1 MSSLLARFAA
11 NIFWV
16 ARYLE
21 RAENLARIVDI
32 NETYAR
38 DKPEG
43 PDWGRVL
50 ELYGDQERFAKRGA
64 RATAAK
70 VLNFYVVDRTNPTS
84 IAFAVAAARENA
96 RTVRHL
102 ISTEIWTHLNIFHN
116 QIASLTKRDIRPSN
130 VSRICTNIK
139 LNCQTTEGIAEG
151 TLLRDEAWR
160 YYQLGKYI
168 ERADQTTRILD
179 IGYNRLSDG
188 DDDALISANWN
199 VLLRSVAGYHAY
211 RSRHPAGSYAR
222 DVATF
227 FLYDK
232 EFARA
237 VALCVDRA
245 TDALEDLEHR
255 HGGKRQVRLEKAR
268 RDLEYL
274 LETGPG
280 EQITPSSLA
289 DFLDDVQ
296 IKIGLLSAEVGRTYF
311 GQG

>member
-1 MSSLLARFAA
+1 MLARFAA
-11 NIFWV
+11 NIFWM

-21 RAENLARIVDI
+21 RAENLARILDI

-38 DKPEG
+38 DRPAG
-43 PDWGRVL
+43 PDWDRVL
-50 ELYGDQERFAKRGA
+50 NLYADGERFAKLYA

-70 VLNFYVVDRTNPTS
+70 VLQFYVLDRGNPTS
-84 IAFAVAAARENA
+84 IAYAIASARENA

-102 ISTEIWTHLNIFHN
+102 ISTEMWTHLNILHN
-116 QIASLTKRDIRPSN
+116 QIAALTQRDIRSSN
-130 VSRICTNIK
+130 LSRLCTDIK
-139 LNCQTTEGIAEG
+139 LRCQTAEGIAEG

-160 YYQLGKYI
+160 FYQLGKYV

-179 IGYNRLSDG
+179 IGYRHLCDG
-188 DDDALISANWN
+188 DDEALISVGWN

-222 DVATF
+222 DVAAF

-237 VALCVDRA
+237 VTLCVDRA
-245 TDALEDLEHR
+245 TEALKNLEER
-255 HGGKRQVRLEKAR
+255 HGGKRPANLEKAR
-268 RDLEYL
+268 RGVEFL

-280 EQITPSSLA
+280 DRIARPSLSE
-289 DFLDDVQ
+289 FLDELQ
-296 IKIGLLSAEVGRTYF
+296 IGIGRLSAEIGRTYF
-311 GQG
+311 GRA